1 MDRDPSFPL
10 CRTQSILLASGEI
23 SMRHRFALVAI
34 TALAAC
40 ATGSAITPPIL
51 TLSSLSE
58 VTADSLLALNA
69 LCSADAVSERTI
81 APDLKLATGM
91 GTGGFKVDTA
101 NAEAQQWFNYG
112 LALSH
117 AFYHQDVKAAMKR
130 SVELDPS
137 CSLCSWGEAW
147 ALGPTLNY
155 GISDDERKLALA
167 AAERAQSL
175 AKPGD
180 TLARQL
186 ADAMVAR
193 YAEPK
198 PKPADATTKAT
209 GAKAGESDAS
219 AEDEGTEPA
228 FAQALAAI
236 AADTY
241 AEHPELTV
249 LAAHSLMMA
258 STEEKRDDL
267 KSALVLLEK
276 VLKDHPDDTGA
287 IHYYIHATEF
297 DDRAEDALAYARR
310 LGDLAPNASHLV
322 HMPAHTFFRAG
333 LYQEAAV
340 ANAKAIATD
349 VSWIAEGGDARPPML
364 KDFRLPMYYS
374 HNLAFG
380 LAGAMM
386 SGDGELALRYADHAT
401 KAYPD
406 VGAKQRFD
414 PTPRTYVALAR
425 YAPDRMLALAPSSR
439 DEDYFRAYHAYG
451 RGEALLQ
458 KGDAAGA
465 RVEIRKLRKLVKDD
479 AEAKIAL
486 AVLEGRLAMAEG
498 NTRAAV
504 DRFSAGAKI
513 QEDEF
518 GTWMDPPD
526 WWYPLRRSLAAAHLK
541 AGDFAKAEAEAS
553 ASLKT
558 WKHDPL
564 ALWVLGIAMLNQG
577 RTTEGEET
585 LARARSLWRGD
596 FHSITV
602 EAI

>member
-1 MDRDPSFPL
+1 
-10 CRTQSILLASGEI
+10 
-23 SMRHRFALVAI
+23 MRHRFALVAL
-34 TALAAC
+34 TALTAC
-40 ATGSAITPPIL
+40 ATGSAITPPIQ
-51 TLSSLSE
+51 TLASLSE

-81 APDLKLATGM
+81 APDLKLAAGM

-101 NAEAQQWFNYG
+101 NAEAQQWFDYG

-155 GISDDERKLALA
+155 GIKDDERQLALA
-167 AAERAQSL
+167 AAERAQAL

-180 TLARQL
+180 DLARRL

-193 YAEPK
+193 YAAPE
-198 PKPADATTKAT
+198 PADETKAAA
-209 GAKAGESDAS
+209 GNKAGESEAKPD
-219 AEDEGTEPA
+219 EEGTEPA
-228 FAQALAAI
+228 FAQALSAI
-236 AADTY
+236 AADY
-241 AEHPELTV
+241 PQYPELTV

-258 STEEKRDDL
+258 SSEEKPEPL
-267 KSALVLLEK
+267 KQALVLLET

-297 DDRAEDALAYARR
+297 DERAEDALPYAKR

-349 VSWIAEGGDARPPML
+349 VAWIAEGGDARPPML
-364 KDFRLPMYYS
+364 KDFPLPMYYS

-401 KAYPD
+401 KAYPEA
-406 VGAKQRFD
+406 GAKQRFD

-425 YAPDRMLALAPSSR
+425 YAPDRMLALPASTR
-439 DEDYFRAYHAYG
+439 DEAEFRVYRAYG

-465 RVEIRKLRKLVKDD
+465 RAEIRKLRKDVGEE
-479 AEAKIAL
+479 AEYKIAL
-486 AVLEGRLAMAEG
+486 AALEGRLAMAEG
-498 NTRAAV
+498 NTRAAI
-504 DRFSAGAKI
+504 DRFTAGAKL

-518 GTWMDPPD
+518 GTWMDPPV
-526 WWYPLRRSLAAAHLK
+526 WWFPLRRSLAAAWLK
-541 AGDFAKAEAEAS
+541 AGDFARAEAEAT

-564 ALWVLGIAMLNQG
+564 ALWVLGKAQLAQG
-577 RTTEGEET
+577 AAADGEAT

-596 FHSITV
+596 FNSITA